1 MVKIT
6 QGKRETQ
13 KSLQG
18 KQLNVSV
25 FLKMAIKLSVIL
37 GLTELIGYI
46 QIPHPNEDEETFNVA
61 IGFVYTVTR
70 SLRGL
75 LLWFVYI
82 NGRTLAKRYRKR
94 VTRSSRKKSKIT
106 GSDNTASQMSETNLT
121 EMPSS
126 PIPKF
131 FSEL

>member
-1 MVKIT
+1 LLFALTSMIFSMVKIT

-46 QIPHPNEDEETFNVA
+46 QIPHPNKDEETFNVA

-82 NGRTLAKRYRKR
+82 YGGTIAKRYRKR
-94 VTRSSRKKSKIT
+94 VTKSLSF
-106 GSDNTASQMSETNLT
+106 SDE
-121 EMPSS
+121 
-126 PIPKF
+126 
-131 FSEL
+131 